1 MNLRESFQYMNFLD
15 EKLEEIEWKLRDTKN
30 VVTIKETHMKSAS
43 NPNFQDEDKIVEPD
57 IEFEAVQLI
66 DFMDVIMTEKSKLSI
81 AIHEAKNKAEVN
93 LDHAISLNKAKQ
105 KQAIILKR
113 LIDLKTKEEERRE
126 TAYMINNE
134 GNQVPFYYP
143 VKKVAT
149 INYDRNKV
157 KARYK
162 AIKKECDEMSTLI
175 DKTQINTEVVFP
187 DGMTVEI
194 VTNERGTAYKLSNG
208 FMICTR
214 KIQVTM
220 NCSNSW
226 GALYYGQDTTEY
238 NFAQEFTAVPVVS
251 KTLFTT
257 SDDSAMDASYIR
269 PMITSKSYRNLSIVR
284 PTSNSSVPCE
294 FHLIAIGMWK

>member
-15 EKLEEIEWKLRDTKN
+15 GKLEDIEWKLRDTKN

-43 NPNFQDEDKIVEPD
+43 NPNFQDEDKTIEPD

-66 DFMDVIMTEKSKLSI
+66 DFMDVIMKEKTELSK
-81 AIHEAKNKAEVN
+81 AIHEAKSKAEVN

-143 VKKVAT
+143 VKRVAT

-175 DKTQINTEVVFP
+175 DKIQINTEVVFDP
-187 DGMTVEI
+187 KWDV
-194 VTNERGTAYKLSNG
+194 S
-208 FMICTR
+208 
-214 KIQVTM
+214 
-220 NCSNSW
+220 
-226 GALYYGQDTTEY
+226 DTLEDML
-238 NFAQEFTAVPVVS
+238 E
-251 KTLFTT
+251 
-257 SDDSAMDASYIR
+257 
-269 PMITSKSYRNLSIVR
+269 
-284 PTSNSSVPCE
+284 
-294 FHLIAIGMWK
+294 

>member
-15 EKLEEIEWKLRDTKN
+15 GKLEDIEWKLRDTKN

-43 NPNFQDEDKIVEPD
+43 NPNFQDEDKTIEPD

-66 DFMDVIMTEKSKLSI
+66 DFMDVIMKEKIELSK

-143 VKKVAT
+143 VKRVAT

-175 DKTQINTEVVFP
+175 DKIQINTEVVFDP
-187 DGMTVEI
+187 KWDVF
-194 VTNERGTAYKLSNG
+194 Y
-208 FMICTR
+208 
-214 KIQVTM
+214 
-220 NCSNSW
+220 
-226 GALYYGQDTTEY
+226 
-238 NFAQEFTAVPVVS
+238 
-251 KTLFTT
+251 TLE
-257 SDDSAMDASYIR
+257 DM
-269 PMITSKSYRNLSIVR
+269 L
-284 PTSNSSVPCE
+284 E
-294 FHLIAIGMWK
+294 

>member
-15 EKLEEIEWKLRDTKN
+15 GKLEDIEWKLRDTKN

-43 NPNFQDEDKIVEPD
+43 NPNFQDEDKTIEPD

-66 DFMDVIMTEKSKLSI
+66 DFMDVIMKEKTELSK

-143 VKKVAT
+143 VKRVAT

-157 KARYK
+157 KKRYK

-175 DKTQINTEVVFP
+175 DKIQINTEVAFDPKWDV
-187 DGMTVEI
+187 
-194 VTNERGTAYKLSNG
+194 S
-208 FMICTR
+208 
-214 KIQVTM
+214 
-220 NCSNSW
+220 
-226 GALYYGQDTTEY
+226 DTLEDML
-238 NFAQEFTAVPVVS
+238 E
-251 KTLFTT
+251 
-257 SDDSAMDASYIR
+257 
-269 PMITSKSYRNLSIVR
+269 
-284 PTSNSSVPCE
+284 
-294 FHLIAIGMWK
+294 

>member
-15 EKLEEIEWKLRDTKN
+15 GKLEDIEWKLRDTKN

-43 NPNFQDEDKIVEPD
+43 NPNFQDEDKTIEPD

-66 DFMDVIMTEKSKLSI
+66 DFMDVIMKEKTELSI

-143 VKKVAT
+143 VKRVAT

-157 KARYK
+157 KKRYK

-175 DKTQINTEVVFP
+175 DKIQINTEVVFDP
-187 DGMTVEI
+187 KWDVF
-194 VTNERGTAYKLSNG
+194 Y
-208 FMICTR
+208 
-214 KIQVTM
+214 
-220 NCSNSW
+220 
-226 GALYYGQDTTEY
+226 
-238 NFAQEFTAVPVVS
+238 
-251 KTLFTT
+251 TLE
-257 SDDSAMDASYIR
+257 DM
-269 PMITSKSYRNLSIVR
+269 L
-284 PTSNSSVPCE
+284 E
-294 FHLIAIGMWK
+294 

>member
-15 EKLEEIEWKLRDTKN
+15 GKLEDVEWKLRDTKN
-30 VVTIKETHMKSAS
+30 VVAIKETHMKSAS
-43 NPNFQDEDKIVEPD
+43 NPNFQDEDKTIEPD

-66 DFMDVIMTEKSKLSI
+66 DFMDVIMKEKTELSK

-143 VKKVAT
+143 VKRVAT

-157 KARYK
+157 KKRYK

-175 DKTQINTEVVFP
+175 DKIQINTEVVFDP
-187 DGMTVEI
+187 KWDV
-194 VTNERGTAYKLSNG
+194 S
-208 FMICTR
+208 
-214 KIQVTM
+214 
-220 NCSNSW
+220 
-226 GALYYGQDTTEY
+226 DTLEDML
-238 NFAQEFTAVPVVS
+238 E
-251 KTLFTT
+251 
-257 SDDSAMDASYIR
+257 
-269 PMITSKSYRNLSIVR
+269 
-284 PTSNSSVPCE
+284 
-294 FHLIAIGMWK
+294 

>member
-15 EKLEEIEWKLRDTKN
+15 GKLEDIEWKLRDTKN

-43 NPNFQDEDKIVEPD
+43 NPNFQDEEKTIEPD

-66 DFMDVIMTEKSKLSI
+66 DFMDVIMKEKTELSK

-105 KQAIILKR
+105 KQALILKR
-113 LIDLKTKEEERRE
+113 LIDLKTKEDEKRE

-134 GNQVPFYYP
+134 GNQVPFYYS
-143 VKKVAT
+143 VKSVAT

-175 DKTQINTEVVFP
+175 DKIQIYTEVVFDP
-187 DGMTVEI
+187 KWDVSDTLEDMVE
-194 VTNERGTAYKLSNG
+194 
-208 FMICTR
+208 
-214 KIQVTM
+214 
-220 NCSNSW
+220 
-226 GALYYGQDTTEY
+226 
-238 NFAQEFTAVPVVS
+238 
-251 KTLFTT
+251 
-257 SDDSAMDASYIR
+257 
-269 PMITSKSYRNLSIVR
+269 
-284 PTSNSSVPCE
+284 
-294 FHLIAIGMWK
+294 

>member
-15 EKLEEIEWKLRDTKN
+15 GKLEEIEWKLRDTKN

-43 NPNFQDEDKIVEPD
+43 NPNFQDEDKTIEPD

-66 DFMDVIMTEKSKLSI
+66 DFMDVIMKEKTELSK

-143 VKKVAT
+143 VKRIAT

-175 DKTQINTEVVFP
+175 DKIQINTEVVFDP
-187 DGMTVEI
+187 KWDVF
-194 VTNERGTAYKLSNG
+194 Y
-208 FMICTR
+208 
-214 KIQVTM
+214 
-220 NCSNSW
+220 
-226 GALYYGQDTTEY
+226 
-238 NFAQEFTAVPVVS
+238 
-251 KTLFTT
+251 TLE
-257 SDDSAMDASYIR
+257 DM
-269 PMITSKSYRNLSIVR
+269 L
-284 PTSNSSVPCE
+284 E
-294 FHLIAIGMWK
+294 

>member
-15 EKLEEIEWKLRDTKN
+15 GKLEEIEWKLRDTKN

-43 NPNFQDEDKIVEPD
+43 NPNFQDEDKTIEPD

-66 DFMDVIMTEKSKLSI
+66 DFMDVIMKEKTELSM

-143 VKKVAT
+143 VKRVAT

-175 DKTQINTEVVFP
+175 DKIQINTEVIFDPKWDVF
-187 DGMTVEI
+187 
-194 VTNERGTAYKLSNG
+194 Y
-208 FMICTR
+208 
-214 KIQVTM
+214 
-220 NCSNSW
+220 
-226 GALYYGQDTTEY
+226 
-238 NFAQEFTAVPVVS
+238 
-251 KTLFTT
+251 TLE
-257 SDDSAMDASYIR
+257 DM
-269 PMITSKSYRNLSIVR
+269 L
-284 PTSNSSVPCE
+284 E
-294 FHLIAIGMWK
+294 

>member
-15 EKLEEIEWKLRDTKN
+15 EKLEDIEWKLRDTKN

-43 NPNFQDEDKIVEPD
+43 NPNFQDEDKVIEPD

-66 DFMDVIMTEKSKLSI
+66 DFMDVIMKEKTELSK
-81 AIHEAKNKAEVN
+81 AIHEAKNKAEDN

-143 VKKVAT
+143 VKRVAT

-157 KARYK
+157 KKRYK

-175 DKTQINTEVVFP
+175 DKIQINTEVVFDP
-187 DGMTVEI
+187 KWDV
-194 VTNERGTAYKLSNG
+194 S
-208 FMICTR
+208 
-214 KIQVTM
+214 
-220 NCSNSW
+220 
-226 GALYYGQDTTEY
+226 DTLEDML
-238 NFAQEFTAVPVVS
+238 E
-251 KTLFTT
+251 
-257 SDDSAMDASYIR
+257 
-269 PMITSKSYRNLSIVR
+269 
-284 PTSNSSVPCE
+284 
-294 FHLIAIGMWK
+294 

>member
-15 EKLEEIEWKLRDTKN
+15 GKLEDIEWKLRDTTN

-43 NPNFQDEDKIVEPD
+43 NPNFQDEDKTIEPD

-66 DFMDVIMTEKSKLSI
+66 DFMDVIMKEKTELSK

-143 VKKVAT
+143 VKRVAT

-175 DKTQINTEVVFP
+175 DKIQINTEVVFDP
-187 DGMTVEI
+187 KWDVF
-194 VTNERGTAYKLSNG
+194 Y
-208 FMICTR
+208 
-214 KIQVTM
+214 
-220 NCSNSW
+220 
-226 GALYYGQDTTEY
+226 
-238 NFAQEFTAVPVVS
+238 
-251 KTLFTT
+251 TLE
-257 SDDSAMDASYIR
+257 DM
-269 PMITSKSYRNLSIVR
+269 L
-284 PTSNSSVPCE
+284 E
-294 FHLIAIGMWK
+294 

>member
-15 EKLEEIEWKLRDTKN
+15 GKLEDIEWKLRDTKN

-43 NPNFQDEDKIVEPD
+43 NPNFQDEDKTIEPD

-66 DFMDVIMTEKSKLSI
+66 DFMDVIMKEKTELSM

-143 VKKVAT
+143 VKRVAT

-157 KARYK
+157 KKRYK

-175 DKTQINTEVVFP
+175 DKIQINTEVVFDP
-187 DGMTVEI
+187 KWDVF
-194 VTNERGTAYKLSNG
+194 Y
-208 FMICTR
+208 
-214 KIQVTM
+214 
-220 NCSNSW
+220 
-226 GALYYGQDTTEY
+226 
-238 NFAQEFTAVPVVS
+238 
-251 KTLFTT
+251 TLE
-257 SDDSAMDASYIR
+257 DM
-269 PMITSKSYRNLSIVR
+269 L
-284 PTSNSSVPCE
+284 E
-294 FHLIAIGMWK
+294 

>member
-15 EKLEEIEWKLRDTKN
+15 GKLEDIEWKLRDTKN
-30 VVTIKETHMKSAS
+30 VVTIKETHIKSAS
-43 NPNFQDEDKIVEPD
+43 NPNFQDEDKVIEPD

-66 DFMDVIMTEKSKLSI
+66 DFMDEIMKEKAELSI

-105 KQAIILKR
+105 KQAVILKR

-143 VKKVAT
+143 VKRIAT

-157 KARYK
+157 KARYR

-175 DKTQINTEVVFP
+175 DKIQINTEVAFDPKWDV
-187 DGMTVEI
+187 
-194 VTNERGTAYKLSNG
+194 S
-208 FMICTR
+208 
-214 KIQVTM
+214 
-220 NCSNSW
+220 
-226 GALYYGQDTTEY
+226 DTLEDML
-238 NFAQEFTAVPVVS
+238 E
-251 KTLFTT
+251 
-257 SDDSAMDASYIR
+257 
-269 PMITSKSYRNLSIVR
+269 
-284 PTSNSSVPCE
+284 
-294 FHLIAIGMWK
+294 

>member
-15 EKLEEIEWKLRDTKN
+15 GKLEEIEWKLRDTKN

-43 NPNFQDEDKIVEPD
+43 NPNFQDEDKVIEPD

-66 DFMDVIMTEKSKLSI
+66 DFMDVIMKEKAELSK

-143 VKKVAT
+143 VKRVAT

-157 KARYK
+157 KTRYK

-175 DKTQINTEVVFP
+175 DKIQINTEVVFDP
-187 DGMTVEI
+187 KWDV
-194 VTNERGTAYKLSNG
+194 S
-208 FMICTR
+208 
-214 KIQVTM
+214 
-220 NCSNSW
+220 
-226 GALYYGQDTTEY
+226 DTLEDML
-238 NFAQEFTAVPVVS
+238 E
-251 KTLFTT
+251 
-257 SDDSAMDASYIR
+257 
-269 PMITSKSYRNLSIVR
+269 
-284 PTSNSSVPCE
+284 
-294 FHLIAIGMWK
+294 

>member
-15 EKLEEIEWKLRDTKN
+15 GKLEEIEWKLRDTKN

-43 NPNFQDEDKIVEPD
+43 NPNFQDEDKTIEPD
-57 IEFEAVQLI
+57 IELEAVQRI
-66 DFMDVIMTEKSKLSI
+66 DFMDVIMKEKTELSM

-143 VKKVAT
+143 VKRVAT

-157 KARYK
+157 KKRYK

-175 DKTQINTEVVFP
+175 DKIQINTEVVFDP
-187 DGMTVEI
+187 KWDV
-194 VTNERGTAYKLSNG
+194 S
-208 FMICTR
+208 
-214 KIQVTM
+214 
-220 NCSNSW
+220 
-226 GALYYGQDTTEY
+226 DTLEDML
-238 NFAQEFTAVPVVS
+238 E
-251 KTLFTT
+251 
-257 SDDSAMDASYIR
+257 
-269 PMITSKSYRNLSIVR
+269 
-284 PTSNSSVPCE
+284 
-294 FHLIAIGMWK
+294 

>member
-15 EKLEEIEWKLRDTKN
+15 GKLEDIEWKLRDTKN

-43 NPNFQDEDKIVEPD
+43 NPNFQDEDKTIEPD

-66 DFMDVIMTEKSKLSI
+66 DFMDEIMKEKTELSK

-143 VKKVAT
+143 VKRVAT

-157 KARYK
+157 KKRYK

-175 DKTQINTEVVFP
+175 DKIQINTEVVF
-187 DGMTVEI
+187 DSKWDV
-194 VTNERGTAYKLSNG
+194 S
-208 FMICTR
+208 
-214 KIQVTM
+214 
-220 NCSNSW
+220 
-226 GALYYGQDTTEY
+226 DTLEDML
-238 NFAQEFTAVPVVS
+238 E
-251 KTLFTT
+251 
-257 SDDSAMDASYIR
+257 
-269 PMITSKSYRNLSIVR
+269 
-284 PTSNSSVPCE
+284 
-294 FHLIAIGMWK
+294 

>member
-15 EKLEEIEWKLRDTKN
+15 GKLEEIEWKLRDTKN

-43 NPNFQDEDKIVEPD
+43 NPNFQDEDKTIEPD
-57 IEFEAVQLI
+57 IEFEAIQLI
-66 DFMDVIMTEKSKLSI
+66 DFMDVIMKEKTELSM
-81 AIHEAKNKAEVN
+81 AIHKAKNKAEVN

-143 VKKVAT
+143 VKRVAT

-175 DKTQINTEVVFP
+175 DKIQINTEVVFDP
-187 DGMTVEI
+187 KWDVF
-194 VTNERGTAYKLSNG
+194 Y
-208 FMICTR
+208 
-214 KIQVTM
+214 
-220 NCSNSW
+220 
-226 GALYYGQDTTEY
+226 
-238 NFAQEFTAVPVVS
+238 
-251 KTLFTT
+251 TLE
-257 SDDSAMDASYIR
+257 DM
-269 PMITSKSYRNLSIVR
+269 L
-284 PTSNSSVPCE
+284 E
-294 FHLIAIGMWK
+294 

>member
-1 MNLRESFQYMNFLD
+1 MNLRESFQYMKFRD
-15 EKLEEIEWKLRDTKN
+15 RKLEDIVWKKKKKKN

-43 NPNFQDEDKIVEPD
+43 NPNFQDEDKTIEPD

-66 DFMDVIMTEKSKLSI
+66 DFMDVIMKEKTELSI

-105 KQAIILKR
+105 KQATILKR

-143 VKKVAT
+143 VKRVAT

-157 KARYK
+157 KKRYK

-175 DKTQINTEVVFP
+175 DKIQINTEVVFDP
-187 DGMTVEI
+187 KWDVF
-194 VTNERGTAYKLSNG
+194 Y
-208 FMICTR
+208 
-214 KIQVTM
+214 
-220 NCSNSW
+220 
-226 GALYYGQDTTEY
+226 
-238 NFAQEFTAVPVVS
+238 
-251 KTLFTT
+251 TLE
-257 SDDSAMDASYIR
+257 DM
-269 PMITSKSYRNLSIVR
+269 L
-284 PTSNSSVPCE
+284 E
-294 FHLIAIGMWK
+294 

>member
-15 EKLEEIEWKLRDTKN
+15 GKLEDIEWKLRDTKN

-43 NPNFQDEDKIVEPD
+43 NPNFQDEDKTIEPD
-57 IEFEAVQLI
+57 IEFETVQLI
-66 DFMDVIMTEKSKLSI
+66 DFMDVIMKEKTELSK

-143 VKKVAT
+143 VKRVAT

-157 KARYK
+157 KKRYK

-175 DKTQINTEVVFP
+175 DKIQINTEVVFDP
-187 DGMTVEI
+187 KWDV
-194 VTNERGTAYKLSNG
+194 S
-208 FMICTR
+208 
-214 KIQVTM
+214 
-220 NCSNSW
+220 
-226 GALYYGQDTTEY
+226 DTLEDML
-238 NFAQEFTAVPVVS
+238 E
-251 KTLFTT
+251 
-257 SDDSAMDASYIR
+257 
-269 PMITSKSYRNLSIVR
+269 
-284 PTSNSSVPCE
+284 
-294 FHLIAIGMWK
+294 

>member
-15 EKLEEIEWKLRDTKN
+15 GKLEDIEWKLRDTKN

-43 NPNFQDEDKIVEPD
+43 NPNFQDEDKVIEPD

-66 DFMDVIMTEKSKLSI
+66 DFMDVIMKEKTELSM

-143 VKKVAT
+143 VKRVAT
-149 INYDRNKV
+149 INYDRSKV
-157 KARYK
+157 KKRYK

-175 DKTQINTEVVFP
+175 DKIQINTEVVFDP
-187 DGMTVEI
+187 KWDVF
-194 VTNERGTAYKLSNG
+194 Y
-208 FMICTR
+208 
-214 KIQVTM
+214 
-220 NCSNSW
+220 
-226 GALYYGQDTTEY
+226 
-238 NFAQEFTAVPVVS
+238 
-251 KTLFTT
+251 TLE
-257 SDDSAMDASYIR
+257 DM
-269 PMITSKSYRNLSIVR
+269 L
-284 PTSNSSVPCE
+284 E
-294 FHLIAIGMWK
+294 

>member
-15 EKLEEIEWKLRDTKN
+15 GKLEEIEWKLRDTKN

-43 NPNFQDEDKIVEPD
+43 NPNFQDEDKTIEPD

-66 DFMDVIMTEKSKLSI
+66 DFMDVIMKEKTELSK

-143 VKKVAT
+143 VKRVAT

-157 KARYK
+157 KKRYK

-175 DKTQINTEVVFP
+175 DKIQINTEVIFDSKWDV
-187 DGMTVEI
+187 
-194 VTNERGTAYKLSNG
+194 S
-208 FMICTR
+208 
-214 KIQVTM
+214 
-220 NCSNSW
+220 
-226 GALYYGQDTTEY
+226 DTLEDML
-238 NFAQEFTAVPVVS
+238 E
-251 KTLFTT
+251 
-257 SDDSAMDASYIR
+257 
-269 PMITSKSYRNLSIVR
+269 
-284 PTSNSSVPCE
+284 
-294 FHLIAIGMWK
+294 

>member
-15 EKLEEIEWKLRDTKN
+15 GKLEEIEWKLRDTKN

-43 NPNFQDEDKIVEPD
+43 NPNFQDEDKVIEPD

-66 DFMDVIMTEKSKLSI
+66 DFMDVIMKEKTELSI

-143 VKKVAT
+143 VKRVAT

-157 KARYK
+157 KKRYK
-162 AIKKECDEMSTLI
+162 AIKKE
-175 DKTQINTEVVFP
+175 
-187 DGMTVEI
+187 
-194 VTNERGTAYKLSNG
+194 
-208 FMICTR
+208 
-214 KIQVTM
+214 
-220 NCSNSW
+220 
-226 GALYYGQDTTEY
+226 
-238 NFAQEFTAVPVVS
+238 
-251 KTLFTT
+251 
-257 SDDSAMDASYIR
+257 
-269 PMITSKSYRNLSIVR
+269 
-284 PTSNSSVPCE
+284 
-294 FHLIAIGMWK
+294 

>member
-15 EKLEEIEWKLRDTKN
+15 GKLEDIEWKLRDTKN

-43 NPNFQDEDKIVEPD
+43 NPNFQDEDKTIEPD

-66 DFMDVIMTEKSKLSI
+66 DFMDIIMKEKTELSK

-143 VKKVAT
+143 VKRVAT

-175 DKTQINTEVVFP
+175 DKIQINTEVAFDP
-187 DGMTVEI
+187 KW
-194 VTNERGTAYKLSNG
+194 RLS
-208 FMICTR
+208 
-214 KIQVTM
+214 
-220 NCSNSW
+220 
-226 GALYYGQDTTEY
+226 DTLEDML
-238 NFAQEFTAVPVVS
+238 E
-251 KTLFTT
+251 
-257 SDDSAMDASYIR
+257 
-269 PMITSKSYRNLSIVR
+269 
-284 PTSNSSVPCE
+284 
-294 FHLIAIGMWK
+294 

>member
-15 EKLEEIEWKLRDTKN
+15 GKLEEIEWKLRDTKN
-30 VVTIKETHMKSAS
+30 VVTIQETHMKSAS
-43 NPNFQDEDKIVEPD
+43 NPNFQDEDKTIEPD

-66 DFMDVIMTEKSKLSI
+66 DFMDVIMKEKTELSK

-143 VKKVAT
+143 VKRVAT

-157 KARYK
+157 KTRYK

-175 DKTQINTEVVFP
+175 DKIQINTEVIFDPKWDVF
-187 DGMTVEI
+187 
-194 VTNERGTAYKLSNG
+194 Y
-208 FMICTR
+208 
-214 KIQVTM
+214 
-220 NCSNSW
+220 
-226 GALYYGQDTTEY
+226 
-238 NFAQEFTAVPVVS
+238 
-251 KTLFTT
+251 TLE
-257 SDDSAMDASYIR
+257 DM
-269 PMITSKSYRNLSIVR
+269 L
-284 PTSNSSVPCE
+284 E
-294 FHLIAIGMWK
+294 

>member
-15 EKLEEIEWKLRDTKN
+15 GKLEEIEWKLRDTKN

-43 NPNFQDEDKIVEPD
+43 NPNFQDEDKTIEPD

-66 DFMDVIMTEKSKLSI
+66 DFMDVIMKEKTELSM

-113 LIDLKTKEEERRE
+113 LIDLKTKEDEKRE

-143 VKKVAT
+143 VKRVAT

-175 DKTQINTEVVFP
+175 DKIQINTEVVFDP
-187 DGMTVEI
+187 KWDVF
-194 VTNERGTAYKLSNG
+194 Y
-208 FMICTR
+208 
-214 KIQVTM
+214 
-220 NCSNSW
+220 
-226 GALYYGQDTTEY
+226 
-238 NFAQEFTAVPVVS
+238 
-251 KTLFTT
+251 TLE
-257 SDDSAMDASYIR
+257 DM
-269 PMITSKSYRNLSIVR
+269 L
-284 PTSNSSVPCE
+284 E
-294 FHLIAIGMWK
+294 

>member
-15 EKLEEIEWKLRDTKN
+15 GKLEDIEWKLRDTKN

-43 NPNFQDEDKIVEPD
+43 NPNFQDEDKTIEPD

-66 DFMDVIMTEKSKLSI
+66 DFMDVIMKEKTELSK

-143 VKKVAT
+143 VKRVAT

-175 DKTQINTEVVFP
+175 DKIQINTEVVF
-187 DGMTVEI
+187 DSKWDV
-194 VTNERGTAYKLSNG
+194 S
-208 FMICTR
+208 
-214 KIQVTM
+214 
-220 NCSNSW
+220 
-226 GALYYGQDTTEY
+226 DTLEDML
-238 NFAQEFTAVPVVS
+238 E
-251 KTLFTT
+251 
-257 SDDSAMDASYIR
+257 
-269 PMITSKSYRNLSIVR
+269 
-284 PTSNSSVPCE
+284 
-294 FHLIAIGMWK
+294 

>member
-15 EKLEEIEWKLRDTKN
+15 GKLEEIEWKLRDTKN

-43 NPNFQDEDKIVEPD
+43 NPNFQDEDKTIEPD

-66 DFMDVIMTEKSKLSI
+66 DFMDVIMKEKTELSM

-105 KQAIILKR
+105 KQAMILKR
-113 LIDLKTKEEERRE
+113 LMDLKTKEEERRE

-143 VKKVAT
+143 VKRVAT

-175 DKTQINTEVVFP
+175 DKIQINTEVVFDP
-187 DGMTVEI
+187 KWDVF
-194 VTNERGTAYKLSNG
+194 Y
-208 FMICTR
+208 
-214 KIQVTM
+214 
-220 NCSNSW
+220 
-226 GALYYGQDTTEY
+226 
-238 NFAQEFTAVPVVS
+238 
-251 KTLFTT
+251 TLE
-257 SDDSAMDASYIR
+257 DM
-269 PMITSKSYRNLSIVR
+269 L
-284 PTSNSSVPCE
+284 E
-294 FHLIAIGMWK
+294 

>member
-15 EKLEEIEWKLRDTKN
+15 GKLEDIEWKLRDTKN
-30 VVTIKETHMKSAS
+30 VVTIKETHMKSTS
-43 NPNFQDEDKIVEPD
+43 NPNFQDEDKTIEPD

-66 DFMDVIMTEKSKLSI
+66 DFMDEIMKEKTELSI

-143 VKKVAT
+143 VKRVAT

-175 DKTQINTEVVFP
+175 DKIQINTEVVFDP
-187 DGMTVEI
+187 KWDV
-194 VTNERGTAYKLSNG
+194 S
-208 FMICTR
+208 
-214 KIQVTM
+214 
-220 NCSNSW
+220 
-226 GALYYGQDTTEY
+226 DTLEDML
-238 NFAQEFTAVPVVS
+238 E
-251 KTLFTT
+251 
-257 SDDSAMDASYIR
+257 
-269 PMITSKSYRNLSIVR
+269 
-284 PTSNSSVPCE
+284 
-294 FHLIAIGMWK
+294 

>member
-15 EKLEEIEWKLRDTKN
+15 GKLEEIEWKLRDTKN

-43 NPNFQDEDKIVEPD
+43 NPNFQDEDKTIEPD

-66 DFMDVIMTEKSKLSI
+66 DFMDVIMKEKTELSM

-143 VKKVAT
+143 VKRVAT

-157 KARYK
+157 KKRYK

-175 DKTQINTEVVFP
+175 DKIQINTEVVFDP
-187 DGMTVEI
+187 KWDVF
-194 VTNERGTAYKLSNG
+194 Y
-208 FMICTR
+208 
-214 KIQVTM
+214 
-220 NCSNSW
+220 
-226 GALYYGQDTTEY
+226 
-238 NFAQEFTAVPVVS
+238 
-251 KTLFTT
+251 TLE
-257 SDDSAMDASYIR
+257 DM
-269 PMITSKSYRNLSIVR
+269 L
-284 PTSNSSVPCE
+284 E
-294 FHLIAIGMWK
+294 

>member
-15 EKLEEIEWKLRDTKN
+15 GKLEEIEWKLRDTKN

-43 NPNFQDEDKIVEPD
+43 NPNFQDEDKTIETD

-66 DFMDVIMTEKSKLSI
+66 DFMDVIMKEKTELSK

-143 VKKVAT
+143 VKRVAT

-157 KARYK
+157 KARYR

-175 DKTQINTEVVFP
+175 DKIQINTEVVFDP
-187 DGMTVEI
+187 KWDV
-194 VTNERGTAYKLSNG
+194 S
-208 FMICTR
+208 
-214 KIQVTM
+214 
-220 NCSNSW
+220 
-226 GALYYGQDTTEY
+226 DTLEDML
-238 NFAQEFTAVPVVS
+238 E
-251 KTLFTT
+251 
-257 SDDSAMDASYIR
+257 
-269 PMITSKSYRNLSIVR
+269 
-284 PTSNSSVPCE
+284 
-294 FHLIAIGMWK
+294 

>member
-15 EKLEEIEWKLRDTKN
+15 GKLEDIEWKLRDTKN

-43 NPNFQDEDKIVEPD
+43 NPNFQDEDKTIEPD

-66 DFMDVIMTEKSKLSI
+66 DFMDVIMKEKTELSM

-134 GNQVPFYYP
+134 GNQVPFYYS
-143 VKKVAT
+143 VKRVAT

-157 KARYK
+157 KKRYK

-175 DKTQINTEVVFP
+175 DKIQINTEVVFDP
-187 DGMTVEI
+187 KWDV
-194 VTNERGTAYKLSNG
+194 S
-208 FMICTR
+208 
-214 KIQVTM
+214 
-220 NCSNSW
+220 
-226 GALYYGQDTTEY
+226 DTLEDML
-238 NFAQEFTAVPVVS
+238 E
-251 KTLFTT
+251 
-257 SDDSAMDASYIR
+257 
-269 PMITSKSYRNLSIVR
+269 
-284 PTSNSSVPCE
+284 
-294 FHLIAIGMWK
+294 

>member
-15 EKLEEIEWKLRDTKN
+15 GKLEEIEWKLRDTKN

-43 NPNFQDEDKIVEPD
+43 NPNFQDEDKTIEPD

-66 DFMDVIMTEKSKLSI
+66 DFMDVIMKEKAELSK

-105 KQAIILKR
+105 KQAIILQR

-143 VKKVAT
+143 VKRVAT

-175 DKTQINTEVVFP
+175 DKIQINTEVVFDP
-187 DGMTVEI
+187 KWDV
-194 VTNERGTAYKLSNG
+194 S
-208 FMICTR
+208 
-214 KIQVTM
+214 
-220 NCSNSW
+220 
-226 GALYYGQDTTEY
+226 DTLEDML
-238 NFAQEFTAVPVVS
+238 E
-251 KTLFTT
+251 
-257 SDDSAMDASYIR
+257 
-269 PMITSKSYRNLSIVR
+269 
-284 PTSNSSVPCE
+284 
-294 FHLIAIGMWK
+294 

>member
-15 EKLEEIEWKLRDTKN
+15 GKLEEIEWKLRDTKN

-43 NPNFQDEDKIVEPD
+43 NPNFQDEDKVIEPD

-66 DFMDVIMTEKSKLSI
+66 DFMDVIMKEKAELSK

-143 VKKVAT
+143 VKRVAT

-175 DKTQINTEVVFP
+175 DKIQINTEVVF
-187 DGMTVEI
+187 DSKWDV
-194 VTNERGTAYKLSNG
+194 S
-208 FMICTR
+208 
-214 KIQVTM
+214 
-220 NCSNSW
+220 
-226 GALYYGQDTTEY
+226 DTLEDML
-238 NFAQEFTAVPVVS
+238 E
-251 KTLFTT
+251 
-257 SDDSAMDASYIR
+257 
-269 PMITSKSYRNLSIVR
+269 
-284 PTSNSSVPCE
+284 
-294 FHLIAIGMWK
+294 

>member
-15 EKLEEIEWKLRDTKN
+15 GKLEEIEWKLRDTKN

-43 NPNFQDEDKIVEPD
+43 NPNFQDEDKTIEPD

-66 DFMDVIMTEKSKLSI
+66 DFMDVIMKEKTELSK

-143 VKKVAT
+143 VKRVAT

-157 KARYK
+157 KKRYK

-175 DKTQINTEVVFP
+175 DKIQINTEVVFDP
-187 DGMTVEI
+187 KWDVF
-194 VTNERGTAYKLSNG
+194 Y
-208 FMICTR
+208 
-214 KIQVTM
+214 
-220 NCSNSW
+220 
-226 GALYYGQDTTEY
+226 
-238 NFAQEFTAVPVVS
+238 
-251 KTLFTT
+251 TLE
-257 SDDSAMDASYIR
+257 DM
-269 PMITSKSYRNLSIVR
+269 L
-284 PTSNSSVPCE
+284 E
-294 FHLIAIGMWK
+294 

>member
-15 EKLEEIEWKLRDTKN
+15 GKLEEIEWKLRDTKN

-43 NPNFQDEDKIVEPD
+43 NPNFQDEDKVIEPD

-66 DFMDVIMTEKSKLSI
+66 DFMDVIMKEKTELSM
-81 AIHEAKNKAEVN
+81 AIHKAKNKAEVN

-143 VKKVAT
+143 VKRVAT

-157 KARYK
+157 KKRYK

-175 DKTQINTEVVFP
+175 DKIQINTEVVFDP
-187 DGMTVEI
+187 KWDV
-194 VTNERGTAYKLSNG
+194 S
-208 FMICTR
+208 
-214 KIQVTM
+214 
-220 NCSNSW
+220 
-226 GALYYGQDTTEY
+226 DTLEDML
-238 NFAQEFTAVPVVS
+238 E
-251 KTLFTT
+251 
-257 SDDSAMDASYIR
+257 
-269 PMITSKSYRNLSIVR
+269 
-284 PTSNSSVPCE
+284 
-294 FHLIAIGMWK
+294 

>member
-15 EKLEEIEWKLRDTKN
+15 GKLEDIEWKLRDTKN

-43 NPNFQDEDKIVEPD
+43 NPNFQDEEKTIEPD

-66 DFMDVIMTEKSKLSI
+66 DFMDTIMKEKAELSK

-105 KQAIILKR
+105 KQALILKR
-113 LIDLKTKEEERRE
+113 LIDLKTKEDEKRE

-143 VKKVAT
+143 VKSVAT

-175 DKTQINTEVVFP
+175 DKIQINTEVVFDP
-187 DGMTVEI
+187 KWDV
-194 VTNERGTAYKLSNG
+194 S
-208 FMICTR
+208 
-214 KIQVTM
+214 
-220 NCSNSW
+220 
-226 GALYYGQDTTEY
+226 DTLEDML
-238 NFAQEFTAVPVVS
+238 E
-251 KTLFTT
+251 
-257 SDDSAMDASYIR
+257 
-269 PMITSKSYRNLSIVR
+269 
-284 PTSNSSVPCE
+284 
-294 FHLIAIGMWK
+294 

>member
-15 EKLEEIEWKLRDTKN
+15 GKLEEIEWKLRDTKN

-43 NPNFQDEDKIVEPD
+43 NPNFQDEDKTIEPD

-66 DFMDVIMTEKSKLSI
+66 DFMDVIMKEKTELSK

-105 KQAIILKR
+105 KQAIILQR

-143 VKKVAT
+143 VKRVAT

-157 KARYK
+157 KKRYK

-175 DKTQINTEVVFP
+175 DKIQINTEVVFDP
-187 DGMTVEI
+187 KWDV
-194 VTNERGTAYKLSNG
+194 S
-208 FMICTR
+208 
-214 KIQVTM
+214 
-220 NCSNSW
+220 
-226 GALYYGQDTTEY
+226 DTLEDML
-238 NFAQEFTAVPVVS
+238 E
-251 KTLFTT
+251 
-257 SDDSAMDASYIR
+257 
-269 PMITSKSYRNLSIVR
+269 
-284 PTSNSSVPCE
+284 
-294 FHLIAIGMWK
+294 

>member
-15 EKLEEIEWKLRDTKN
+15 GKLEDIEWKLRDTKN

-43 NPNFQDEDKIVEPD
+43 NPNFQDEDKIIEPD

-66 DFMDVIMTEKSKLSI
+66 DFMDVIMKEKAELSK

-105 KQAIILKR
+105 KQAIILQR

-143 VKKVAT
+143 VKRVAT

-157 KARYK
+157 KKRYK

-175 DKTQINTEVVFP
+175 DKIQINTEVVFDP
-187 DGMTVEI
+187 KWDV
-194 VTNERGTAYKLSNG
+194 S
-208 FMICTR
+208 
-214 KIQVTM
+214 
-220 NCSNSW
+220 
-226 GALYYGQDTTEY
+226 DTLEDML
-238 NFAQEFTAVPVVS
+238 E
-251 KTLFTT
+251 
-257 SDDSAMDASYIR
+257 
-269 PMITSKSYRNLSIVR
+269 
-284 PTSNSSVPCE
+284 
-294 FHLIAIGMWK
+294 

>member
-15 EKLEEIEWKLRDTKN
+15 GKLEEIEWKLRDTKN

-43 NPNFQDEDKIVEPD
+43 NPNFQDEDKVIEPD

-66 DFMDVIMTEKSKLSI
+66 DFMDVIMKEKTELSI

-143 VKKVAT
+143 VKRVAT

-157 KARYK
+157 KKRYK

-175 DKTQINTEVVFP
+175 DKIQINTEVVFDP
-187 DGMTVEI
+187 KWDV
-194 VTNERGTAYKLSNG
+194 S
-208 FMICTR
+208 
-214 KIQVTM
+214 
-220 NCSNSW
+220 
-226 GALYYGQDTTEY
+226 DTLEDML
-238 NFAQEFTAVPVVS
+238 E
-251 KTLFTT
+251 
-257 SDDSAMDASYIR
+257 
-269 PMITSKSYRNLSIVR
+269 
-284 PTSNSSVPCE
+284 
-294 FHLIAIGMWK
+294 